1 MSSWLLELA
10 GVGGLGI
17 EALPDDVL
25 RPDPVTGALLIG
37 LSIPYI
43 NPIILNPKPQT
54 DILRQNIHL
63 LLPSYKQDMVH

>member
-1 MSSWLLELA
+1 M
-10 GVGGLGI
+10 GGLGI

-54 DILRQNIHL
+54 EEYTPAASKLQAGCGSLTRASVMCLRL
-63 LLPSYKQDMVH
+63 Y